1 MTGRAA
7 SSRLVGGEPRNG
19 HRSDG
24 ELRGWRDLRAG
35 MTKRPRDRAT
45 PREGG
50 DGVKGDA
57 EIGSNG
63 FDEGERGSLTLVI
76 ALVVGGK
83 LGE

>member
-1 MTGRAA
+1 MVTEVTGN
-7 SSRLVGGEPRNG
+7 LG
-19 HRSDG
+19 
-24 ELRGWRDLRAG
+24 GWRDLRAG
-35 MTKRPRDRAT
+35 MTKRPRDRTT
-45 PREGG
+45 PKER
-50 DGVKGDA
+50 GVRGEGDA

>member
-1 MTGRAA
+1 
-7 SSRLVGGEPRNG
+7 
-19 HRSDG
+19 
-24 ELRGWRDLRAG
+24 

-45 PREGG
+45 PRERERERERG
-50 DGVKGDA
+50 DVRERDA

-63 FDEGERGSLTLVI
+63 FDEGERGSLILVI

>member
-1 MTGRAA
+1 MTGREA
-7 SSRLVGGEPRNG
+7 SSRLVGGESRNG

-24 ELRGWRDLRAG
+24 EWRDLRAG
-35 MTKRPRDRAT
+35 MTKRPRDRTA
-45 PREGG
+45 PKERGYGG
-50 DGVKGDA
+50 EGDA

>member
-1 MTGRAA
+1 
-7 SSRLVGGEPRNG
+7 
-19 HRSDG
+19 
-24 ELRGWRDLRAG
+24 

-45 PREGG
+45 RPREGG
-50 DGVKGDA
+50 DGGEEDA